1 MEDFSTA
8 LSKALNVLLPKK
20 FPYIQRV
27 NNVVAQKI
35 GWNQNIKFQIIVN
48 PKWFFQILSKKKL
61 DYYFD
66 EYKKYGSISLSPYSV
81 ELDLAEE
88 FKFSEL
94 DTYIDSIL
102 SALGFGDL
110 VTRKYDVEFLILD

>member
-8 LSKALNVLLPKK
+8 LSKALNVLLPKN